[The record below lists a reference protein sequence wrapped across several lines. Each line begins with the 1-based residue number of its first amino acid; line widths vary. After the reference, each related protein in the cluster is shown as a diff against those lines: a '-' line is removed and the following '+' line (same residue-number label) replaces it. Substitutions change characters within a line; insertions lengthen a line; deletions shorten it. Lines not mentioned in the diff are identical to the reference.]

1 MDRNKRQH
9 GDWYQL
15 NIGNWWILFR
25 LDQEHFTR
33 RNGSWGFEQHLPGVI
48 LEQCTT
54 CASRLNEVT
63 KLWWYLDTETG
74 WSLGSLTSIT
84 TIKLQ
89 WASTTRFEAPCQVQ
103 ILILMMVSCLL
114 SDISCPKPWWI
125 LQSLAMA
132 VEPNAAACHHPNV
145 WRCWGRL
152 GAVPSNHDDG
162 WLSSLMSTPE

>member
-1 MDRNKRQH
+1 MVPTEHRKLMDSFQIGARTFYAKKRLM
-9 GDWYQL
+9 GIWAAL
-15 NIGNWWILFR
+15 TRGNPGAMHHLRFSF
-25 LDQEHFTR
+25 E
-33 RNGSWGFEQHLPGVI
+33 WGYKIVVI
-48 LEQCTT
+48 P
-54 CASRLNEVT
+54 
-63 KLWWYLDTETG
+63 WYLDTETG